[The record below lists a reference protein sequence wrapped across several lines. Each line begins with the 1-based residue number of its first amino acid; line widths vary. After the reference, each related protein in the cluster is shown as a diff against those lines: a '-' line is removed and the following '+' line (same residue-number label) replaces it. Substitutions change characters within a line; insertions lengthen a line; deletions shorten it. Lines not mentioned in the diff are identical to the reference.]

1 MSAACLVA
9 DSGPLIALGRLDLLG
24 LPSRY
29 FEPVLVTSSVWL
41 EVTRKPGVDEA
52 ARLSS
57 AAEHH
62 LLRVVPDPAAI
73 PAALLRTS
81 IHAGE
86 RSSIA
91 LAIEREATLL
101 LDDRRARR
109 IAAESGRPV
118 IGTLELLVRAREEG
132 FVAALRPLIEQLR
145 STGYFMS
152 DDLVAQALSSRNE

>member
-9 DSGPLIALGRLDLLG
+9 DSGPPIGFARLDFLG

-57 AAEHH
+57 AAENH
-62 LLRVVPDPAAI
+62 LFRVVPDPAAI

-81 IHAGE
+81 IDAGE
-86 RSSIA
+86 RGAIA
-91 LAIEREATLL
+91 LAIEREATQ
-101 LDDRRARR
+101 
-109 IAAESGRPV
+109 I
-118 IGTLELLVRAREEG
+118 
-132 FVAALRPLIEQLR
+132 
-145 STGYFMS
+145 
-152 DDLVAQALSSRNE
+152 

>member
-9 DSGPLIALGRLDLLG
+9 DSGPLIALARLDLLG

-57 AAEHH
+57 AAENH
-62 LLRVVPDPAAI
+62 LFRVVPDPAAI
-73 PAALLRTS
+73 PAALPRTS
-81 IHAGE
+81 IDAGE
-86 RSSIA
+86 RSAIA

-101 LDDRRARR
+101 LDDRRART
-109 IAAESGRPV
+109 IAAESGDRSS
-118 IGTLELLVRAREEG
+118 GRWGCWCGHARK
-132 FVAALRPLIEQLR
+132 VSSLR
-145 STGYFMS
+145 S
-152 DDLVAQALSSRNE
+152 AP

>member
-9 DSGPLIALGRLDLLG
+9 DSGPLIALARLDLLG
-24 LPSRY
+24 LPCRD
-29 FEPVLVTSSVWL
+29 FEAVLVTSSVWL
-41 EVTRKPGVDEA
+41 EGTRKPGVDEA

-57 AAEHH
+57 AAENH

-73 PAALLRTS
+73 PTALLWTS
-81 IHAGE
+81 IDAGE
-86 RSSIA
+86 RSAIA

-101 LDDRRARR
+101 LDDRRARK

-118 IGTLELLVRAREEG
+118 VGTLGLLVRAREEG
-132 FVAALRPLIEQLR
+132 FVAALRPLVEQLR

-152 DDLVAQALSSRNE
+152 DDLVAEALLSQNE

>member
-9 DSGPLIALGRLDLLG
+9 DSGPLIALARLDLLG
-24 LPSRY
+24 LPARY

-57 AAEHH
+57 AAENH
-62 LLRVVPDPAAI
+62 LFRVVPDPAAI

-81 IHAGE
+81 IDAGE
-86 RSSIA
+86 RSAIA
-91 LAIEREATLL
+91 LAIERDATLL
-101 LDDRRARR
+101 LDDRRARGM
-109 IAAESGRPV
+109 AAESGRPV
-118 IGTLELLVRAREEG
+118 IGTLGLLVRAREEG

-152 DDLVAQALSSRNE
+152 DDLVAEVLSSRNE